1 MIVEI
6 VVVLVNL
13 VVVLVLV
20 LVVEVVTGGSFVVFM
35 LEIVL
40 HGVVYV
46 LAAAV
51 LRNVLVFV
59 EVNARENS

>member
-13 VVVLVLV
+13 LVVLVFV
-20 LVVEVVTGGSFVVFM
+20 LVVEVVTGESFVVFM

-51 LRNVLVFV
+51 LTNVLVFV
-59 EVNARENS
+59 EVKARKDG